1 MNRKKEGIAKWRPM
15 ALEMEAD
22 YFGYKTA
29 KKDNKNLNSSIAE
42 KKTAATEKK
51 PETPLYQDP
60 AK

>member
-29 KKDNKNLNSSIAE
+29 KKDKKNLN
-42 KKTAATEKK
+42 
-51 PETPLYQDP
+51 
-60 AK
+60 

>member
-29 KKDNKNLNSSIAE
+29 KKDKKNLNSSIAE

-51 PETPLYQDP
+51 QETPLYQDP